1 MTAETMLDLHLVFT
15 SPSML
20 RCGEKASMQ
29 PCSVLQHRAARMTG
43 AVHSPSLRPR
53 PLAPDC
59 QSNAKARKSA
69 WRSRGSNPCV
79 ACARAM
85 LHTVKE
91 GAWSERPEL
100 KAFPSEPG
108 SMRSNSKRFPWGE
121 LWRAA
126 VALFAA
132 LCDNGIEPTVEQVP
146 APQRFGSTRMTIC
159 RYRHHARNTCKHSA
173 PNAQQTSKPRM
184 KARSEVSKEPCHRDL
199 QGVSVNM
206 HSSGPQWPWCPFEN
220 QSLPR
225 VTGGSCNSADV
236 RDVQVCTEATQLPS
250 RLWDFRG
257 NPARNASWHIWET
270 WSFEMSWP
278 KRVGVSPFQTSHETE
293 QCVPEA
299 YAICQLCSTGDNH
312 RLPWQNLASGG
323 TLAPGQY
330 WWHCLLFMEEAIH
343 GLVTSFCGRDSPE
356 EWFEA
361 QDLLPRKQLTSSM
374 TKTIK
379 AVADRTPACRC
390 RLVQ

>member
-1 MTAETMLDLHLVFT
+1 
-15 SPSML
+15 
-20 RCGEKASMQ
+20 
-29 PCSVLQHRAARMTG
+29 
-43 AVHSPSLRPR
+43 
-53 PLAPDC
+53 
-59 QSNAKARKSA
+59 
-69 WRSRGSNPCV
+69 
-79 ACARAM
+79 
-85 LHTVKE
+85 
-91 GAWSERPEL
+91 
-100 KAFPSEPG
+100 
-108 SMRSNSKRFPWGE
+108 
-121 LWRAA
+121 
-126 VALFAA
+126 
-132 LCDNGIEPTVEQVP
+132 
-146 APQRFGSTRMTIC
+146 MTIC

-236 RDVQVCTEATQLPS
+236 RDVQVCTEVTQLPS

-257 NPARNASWHIWET
+257 NP
-270 WSFEMSWP
+270 
-278 KRVGVSPFQTSHETE
+278 V
-293 QCVPEA
+293 
-299 YAICQLCSTGDNH
+299 CQLCSTGDNH